1 MTYWE
6 LKGSGFSFLSK
17 SVFKSEV
24 EIFSGI
30 LSALKVLNFPNQLI
44 LADHCMSWIGCVFT
58 NLERQALE
66 GLGLV
71 ENFQLQVTQG
81 FGQQL
86 SYIFSRHFPIQLYFW
101 VACQPSCSTACW
113 LISSTT
119 FPVKKKGGLW
129 KGSI

>member
-44 LADHCMSWIGCVFT
+44 LADHCMS
-58 NLERQALE
+58 
-66 GLGLV
+66 
-71 ENFQLQVTQG
+71 
-81 FGQQL
+81 
-86 SYIFSRHFPIQLYFW
+86 
-101 VACQPSCSTACW
+101 
-113 LISSTT
+113 
-119 FPVKKKGGLW
+119 
-129 KGSI
+129 